1 MLVPMAFRIARGG
14 GVNSVRANK
23 NSLSLAN
30 CLINPHI
37 LTKGKSKEMR
47 QGFLLGSQ
55 SPKIVMSKTYAQIHL
70 SIIFLL
76 FGKVLEVKKPLTQ
89 IKYKE

>member
-1 MLVPMAFRIARGG
+1 
-14 GVNSVRANK
+14 
-23 NSLSLAN
+23 
-30 CLINPHI
+30 
-37 LTKGKSKEMR
+37 MR